1 MSSDSDNLIIFKEA
15 NLQKY
20 KVAITEVKVKKTILT
35 SNGFS

>member
-20 KVAITEVKVKKTILT
+20 KVTITEVKVNKTILT
-35 SNGFS
+35 PDGFS